1 LTNPA
6 SANPPVTAAGLSAVV
21 MGLLAAFTDAS
32 ADQVAAVGSAVGLV
46 AAFIAQRFTVPA

>member
-1 LTNPA
+1 MNPA

-32 ADQVAAVGSAVGLV
+32 ADQVAAIGSAVGLV
-46 AAFIAQRFTVPA
+46 AAFVAQRYTVPA